1 MKLAVYSDQVF
12 WRHEG
17 SFSTNEAYTLF
28 PASFGEVV
36 EEVGCFGRLA
46 PGNIPGRH
54 VISAA
59 NVQLQPLPFYQD
71 LYQLWKCGPR
81 LFTSTRQA
89 ILARAGNWDVAWVCG
104 PGPMAQLVAKAFLEA
119 GKPVFLVVRQ
129 NLVRLVAASNEG
141 LRRWVAVV
149 AACICEA
156 EFRRLARQQTVFCV
170 GDEITALYRQVTDRA
185 RKHLPSLVRYSDVL
199 AAGRERSS
207 RSVFPRLLCVGRLS
221 REKGF
226 SYAIDAISMLHDLGK
241 EISLEII
248 GAGPMEEELRDHC
261 RRRNVGR
268 FVSFSG
274 YIPYGPGLMERY
286 RSAFAL
292 VVPSLTEGV
301 SSGALRGHRGRTAN
315 NCFRSRG
322 DPWISSGIGER
333 IACPASSAF
342 RHRASRLE
350 LDTVELLLLPV
361 ARKCPDKGQQLHIGI
376 RARADAECHPGRN
389 PGRSSNCLCFPELIL
404 MQRQPRRSA
413 LLTCPGGEV
422 PRQPTVAV
430 VVPLF
435 NESKWVREAV
445 SGVLRQDYPNL
456 REIWLVDGRST
467 DGTRQQ
473 LEEVKA
479 RDPRIRV
486 ADNPL
491 RVQAAALNI
500 ALERTSCDLIMR
512 IDAHAIFA
520 PGAVSQSVSLLLST
534 GAAVAGPVMHV
545 HSGHGVWEAAIK
557 SALDSALGAGVARFH
572 RANAHGWADTAWCG
586 CYWRH
591 VLLEVGPWREDLPR
605 TEDNNMNAR
614 VREAGYGVFLSN
626 TIQAWYAP
634 GLHCPDWQSNTS

>member
-1 MKLAVYSDQVF
+1 
-12 WRHEG
+12 
-17 SFSTNEAYTLF
+17 
-28 PASFGEVV
+28 
-36 EEVGCFGRLA
+36 
-46 PGNIPGRH
+46 
-54 VISAA
+54 
-59 NVQLQPLPFYQD
+59 
-71 LYQLWKCGPR
+71 
-81 LFTSTRQA
+81 
-89 ILARAGNWDVAWVCG
+89 
-104 PGPMAQLVAKAFLEA
+104 
-119 GKPVFLVVRQ
+119 
-129 NLVRLVAASNEG
+129 
-141 LRRWVAVV
+141 
-149 AACICEA
+149 
-156 EFRRLARQQTVFCV
+156 
-170 GDEITALYRQVTDRA
+170 
-185 RKHLPSLVRYSDVL
+185 
-199 AAGRERSS
+199 
-207 RSVFPRLLCVGRLS
+207 
-221 REKGF
+221 
-226 SYAIDAISMLHDLGK
+226 
-241 EISLEII
+241 
-248 GAGPMEEELRDHC
+248 
-261 RRRNVGR
+261 
-268 FVSFSG
+268 
-274 YIPYGPGLMERY
+274 
-286 RSAFAL
+286 
-292 VVPSLTEGV
+292 
-301 SSGALRGHRGRTAN
+301 
-315 NCFRSRG
+315 
-322 DPWISSGIGER
+322 
-333 IACPASSAF
+333 
-342 RHRASRLE
+342 
-350 LDTVELLLLPV
+350 
-361 ARKCPDKGQQLHIGI
+361 
-376 RARADAECHPGRN
+376 
-389 PGRSSNCLCFPELIL
+389 

-626 TIQAWYAP
+626 TIQAWYTPRPSLP
-634 GLHCPDWQSNTS
+634 GLAKQYFLNGKEVTRTCRRNPAGLSLRHFMPTAFLTILLVTLVIHLFGVSPLPLTFLLAWYSLTLLAATVLTFSRCPGYHALLLPIVIVTIHLCYGVGGLRGLLTLGASSTIRRPSSKR